1 MMFAS
6 VSHIYADWNGIFR
19 RVRGLEVG
27 RMRRCECY
35 NRFYWF
41 PIVFISVW
49 LALRIHKVLIFM
61 LASIRGWY
69 PILTSNIQV
78 NGHIQLKHFIFYHQS
93 HTRNCSSVSVCGWC
107 SIQIGYRSVSSINGK
122 CSNGSHWFSLCFLF
136 CRLSREWKQ
145 SCCFWLTV
153 ISNWLLVLW
162 WKTSI
167 LIVTTEKN

>member
-107 SIQIGYRSVSSINGK
+107 SIQIGYRSVSSIKASMENVQMDHIDFLSAF
-122 CSNGSHWFSLCFLF
+122 CFVVCQESENNLVVFDSLLSPIDCLFSG
-136 CRLSREWKQ
+136 
-145 SCCFWLTV
+145 
-153 ISNWLLVLW
+153 
-162 WKTSI
+162 
-167 LIVTTEKN
+167 EKRQYW